1 MISALHSALVA
12 PLEIVCYHSP
22 EQDLKNKKRTQ
33 LSKHKYKLQVF
44 LRLQTQTCASKSKL
58 SIRVNSMIF
67 SRRLKW
73 KTGRQSKKRNTDK
86 LSDEMSDEMREG
98 RRVDLKK
105 RQGIPSSSAAD
116 TCEMF
121 STFSSWISIYKMT
134 PFCTQWFMITC
145 SHVQHGEAPPPP
157 LPRRTQST

>member
-105 RQGIPSSSAAD
+105 KARHSVFFCCRYLWDVFNVFFLNQYLQNDPILY
-116 TCEMF
+116 TV
-121 STFSSWISIYKMT
+121 IYDN
-134 PFCTQWFMITC
+134 
-145 SHVQHGEAPPPP
+145 
-157 LPRRTQST
+157 L